1 MIHRLLW
8 RRAAGFVLA
17 GAVLVSAVGVPLRA
31 QAPAKQPFHVAFT
44 SGMFADVNL
53 NDARAAIT
61 VWADSITRA
70 RGLSLLPISDVY
82 DDVDRL
88 RAAIDAG
95 RAHLVALSLE
105 EYRRLGRPDFG
116 TILLGQRGTHTAEEI
131 LLLVKKGRY
140 SSLADLEGRSMVVLE
155 GVSHHMSLAWIG
167 LTLREAGLADTVAH
181 FGTVMSV
188 AKPAR
193 AVLPVFFGQ
202 QDAALVDRAAY
213 DLMVE
218 LNPQIGRD
226 VVALATSPPMIHS
239 VILFDKRFSMASRP
253 ATLDALLALHTTP
266 RGQQLLSLFRLERL
280 TAGTP
285 ADLAVSFDILDRLQR
300 PRRAGG
306 KR

>member
-1 MIHRLLW
+1 VTLSLLT
-8 RRAAGFVLA
+8 RGVAGLAAL
-17 GAVLVSAVGVPLRA
+17 VLVSSPLEA
-31 QAPAKQPFHVAFT
+31 QSPASQPFHVVFT

-70 RGLSLLPISDVY
+70 RGLSLMPVSDVY
-82 DDVDRL
+82 DDVNRL
-88 RAAIDAG
+88 RVAIDAG
-95 RAHLVALSLE
+95 RAHLVALSVE
-105 EYRRLGRPDFG
+105 EYRRLARPDFG
-116 TILLGQRGTHTAEEI
+116 TILLGQRGGVAKEEL
-131 LLLVKKGRY
+131 LLLVKKGRF
-140 SSLADLEGRSMVVLE
+140 SSLADLGQRSLTVLE
-155 GVSHHMSLAWIG
+155 GVSHHMALAW
-167 LTLREAGLADTVAH
+167 LAVSLREAGLPDTQTH
-181 FGTVMSV
+181 FGAVTSV

-202 QDAALVDRAAY
+202 QDVALVDRAAF

-239 VILFDKRFSMASRP
+239 VILFDKRFATASRE

-280 TAGTP
+280 VAGTL

-300 PRRAGG
+300 PRRTGA
-306 KR
+306 KP